1 MDKET
6 DFFIKFMENNT
17 NEVVEFCNTIELKNI
32 ENEIDE
38 LNEKLI
44 ETLSKSPKRMAMA
57 IISLLGILAR
67 EKVDGNE
74 NLKLNGYK
82 KIKKY
87 LECMDEVIND

>member
-17 NEVVEFCNTIELKNI
+17 NEVVEFCNTIELKKI
-32 ENEIDE
+32 ESETDE
-38 LNEKLI
+38 LNERII
-44 ETLSKSPKRMAMA
+44 ETLTNNPQKMAKA
-57 IISLLGILAR
+57 IMLLLGILAHER
-67 EKVDGNE
+67 VDGNE
-74 NLKLNGYK
+74 SLELNGYK